1 MTKILLTKE
10 RNIQLELLEKYWISK
25 LIQKDLTPVESWLSD
40 INSTLS
46 IEEIAEKNQISR
58 QYFNKMFRKYV
69 GKSPSEF

>member
-46 IEEIAEKNQISR
+46 IEEIAEKIR
-58 QYFNKMFRKYV
+58 FRDNILIKCS
-69 GKSPSEF
+69 GNM